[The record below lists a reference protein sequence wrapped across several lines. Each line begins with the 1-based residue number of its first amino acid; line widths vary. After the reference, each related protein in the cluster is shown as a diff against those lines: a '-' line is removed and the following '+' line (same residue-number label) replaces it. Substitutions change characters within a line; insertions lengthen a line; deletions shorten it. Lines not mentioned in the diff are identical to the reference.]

1 MADAFPKLRDEVD
14 AAPASRDGEVFYI
27 IYDRSGI
34 VGSRLI
40 VSPLALLVASRLD
53 GRTSILDL
61 ADSLAA
67 EAGSDAISCREI
79 NEIVGALDE
88 AMFLDNS
95 AFQDFKAQAE
105 RDFRTM
111 EARPASSA
119 GSAYSDNPEEL
130 AESLEQML
138 RDRPPAEETPSRRN
152 TFPVGVISPHID
164 YTRGAHGYGQIY
176 SLLRERNTPA
186 TIIVLGTAHLPIS
199 QPFSLCEK
207 DYETPLG
214 MVKVD
219 HAVAQK
225 IRDALQ
231 GHAEVDKDILAH
243 RGEHSIELQTIW
255 LRHIYGENTKIVPIL
270 VNSLSQ
276 YTEGGCEAGKACDE
290 PALKAL
296 ADCLASMVE
305 EGEIMLMASA
315 DLSHV
320 GPRFGDERELSNQFL
335 GEVEA
340 SDREYLAA
348 VMSDP
353 VQGLESLA
361 AHGDSHHVCGS
372 APIFVI
378 GMALRG
384 RESKLLGYHQ
394 ALTPEMRQAV
404 TYASVIF
411 E

>member
-1 MADAFPKLRDEVD
+1 MPDAFPKLRDEVD

-27 IYDRSGI
+27 IYDRAGI

-53 GRTSILDL
+53 GKTSILDL

-67 EAGSDAISCREI
+67 EAGPDSVSCREI
-79 NEIVGALDE
+79 NEIVAALDE

-95 AFQDFKAQAE
+95 AFQDYMAQAE

-119 GSAYSDNPEEL
+119 GSAYSDEPKEL

-138 RDRPPAEETPSRRN
+138 NNRPPAEETPSRREH
-152 TFPVGVISPHID
+152 FPAGIISPHID
-164 YTRGAHGYGQIY
+164 YARGAHGYGQIY
-176 SLLRERNTPA
+176 GLLRERSTPA
-186 TIIVLGTAHLPIS
+186 TVVVLGTAHLPIS

-214 MVKVD
+214 TVKVD
-219 HAVAQK
+219 HEAAQT
-225 IRDALQ
+225 IREALQ

-255 LRHIYGENTKIVPIL
+255 LRHIYGDNTRIVPIL
-270 VNSLSQ
+270 VNSLSE
-276 YTEGGCEAGKACDE
+276 YTEGNSNAADAREV

-305 EGEIMLMASA
+305 KGDVMLMASA

-335 GEVEA
+335 GEVEL

-348 VMSDP
+348 VVSDP
-353 VQGLESLA
+353 VLGLQSLD
-361 AHGDSHHVCGS
+361 AHGDRHHICGS
-372 APIFVI
+372 APIFVV
-378 GMALRG
+378 GMALQG
-384 RESKLLGYHQ
+384 RDGKLLGYHQ

-404 TYASVIF
+404 TYASLIF